1 MRGLFITF
9 EGLDGTGKTTQIHE
23 LERRLVELK
32 VPYVKTREP
41 GGTPI
46 AEKIRD
52 IILDPQNK
60 EMCFEAE
67 ALLYAASRAQH
78 VNEIIKPALEEGKIV
93 ICDRFFDSTLA
104 YQGYARE
111 LDIEELYKINN
122 FAMQDVKPDLTFLLD
137 IAADETSERIS
148 SRELDRLDL
157 EEMDFKKR
165 VRAGF
170 LKIADF
176 EKDRVK
182 VINASLGIE
191 ETNEII
197 WEKTLEFLKDKRKD
211 LNESWGL

>member
-1 MRGLFITF
+1 MKGIFITF

-23 LERRLVELK
+23 LEKKLTESGL
-32 VPYVKTREP
+32 PYTKTREP

-52 IILDPQNK
+52 IILDPKNT
-60 EMCFEAE
+60 EMCFESE

-78 VNEIIKPALEEGKIV
+78 VSEIIKPALDNGKIV

-111 LDIEELYKINN
+111 LNLDDLYYINN
-122 FAMQDVKPDLTFLLD
+122 FAMQRIKPDLTFLLD
-137 IAADETSERIS
+137 IPADHTSDRIN

-176 EKDRVK
+176 EKERVK
-182 VINASLGIE
+182 VINASLEITE
-191 ETNEII
+191 IRDII
-197 WEKTLEFLKDKRKD
+197 WEKTVEILKLK
-211 LNESWGL
+211 GMI

>member
-23 LERRLVELK
+23 LETKLSELGL
-32 VPYVKTREP
+32 PYKKTREP

-52 IILDPQNK
+52 IILDPKNT
-60 EMCFEAE
+60 EMCFQAE

-78 VNEIIKPALEEGKIV
+78 VSEVIKPALEKGEIV

-111 LDIEELYKINN
+111 LSLEDLHYINN
-122 FAMQDVKPDLTFLLD
+122 FAMQEVKPELTFLLD
-137 IAADETSERIS
+137 IPAAHTSERIN

-157 EEMDFKKR
+157 EEMDFKNR

-176 EKDRVK
+176 EKNRVK
-182 VINASLGIE
+182 VINASLEIQE
-191 ETNEII
+191 IHDII
-197 WEKTLEFLKDKRKD
+197 WEKTKSILKEK
-211 LNESWGL
+211 GMI

>member
-23 LERRLVELK
+23 LETKLSELGL
-32 VPYVKTREP
+32 PYKKTREP

-52 IILDPQNK
+52 IILDPKNT
-60 EMCFEAE
+60 EMCFQAE

-78 VNEIIKPALEEGKIV
+78 VSEVIKPALEKSEIV

-111 LDIEELYKINN
+111 LSLEDLHYINN
-122 FAMQDVKPDLTFLLD
+122 FAMQEVKPELTFLLD
-137 IAADETSERIS
+137 IPAAHTSERIN

-157 EEMDFKKR
+157 EEMDFKNR

-176 EKDRVK
+176 EKNRVK
-182 VINASLGIE
+182 VINASLGIQE
-191 ETNEII
+191 IHDII
-197 WEKTLEFLKDKRKD
+197 WEKTKSILKEK
-211 LNESWGL
+211 GMI

>member
-1 MRGLFITF
+1 MRGVFITF

-23 LERRLVELK
+23 LEIKLSELGL
-32 VPYVKTREP
+32 PYKKTREP

-52 IILDPQNK
+52 IILDPKNT
-60 EMCFEAE
+60 EMCFQAE

-78 VNEIIKPALEEGKIV
+78 VSEVILPSIEKGEIV

-104 YQGYARE
+104 YQGYARALNLE
-111 LDIEELYKINN
+111 DLHYINN
-122 FAMQDVKPDLTFLLD
+122 FAMQGVKPDLTFLLD
-137 IAADETSERIS
+137 IPADHTSERIN

-176 EKDRVK
+176 EKNRVK
-182 VINASLGIE
+182 VINASLGIQE
-191 ETNEII
+191 IHDII
-197 WEKTLEFLKDKRKD
+197 WDKTKSILKEK
-211 LNESWGL
+211 GMV

>member
-23 LERRLVELK
+23 LETKLSELGL
-32 VPYVKTREP
+32 PYKKTREP

-52 IILDPQNK
+52 IILDPKNT
-60 EMCFEAE
+60 EMCFQAE

-78 VNEIIKPALEEGKIV
+78 VSEVIKPALKKGEIV

-111 LDIEELYKINN
+111 LSLEDLHYINN
-122 FAMQDVKPDLTFLLD
+122 FAMQEVKPELTFLLD
-137 IAADETSERIS
+137 IPAAHTSERIN

-157 EEMDFKKR
+157 EEMDFKNR

-176 EKDRVK
+176 EKNRVK
-182 VINASLGIE
+182 VINASLGIQE
-191 ETNEII
+191 IHDII
-197 WEKTLEFLKDKRKD
+197 WEKTKSILKEK
-211 LNESWGL
+211 GMI

>member
-1 MRGLFITF
+1 MRGVFITF

-23 LERRLVELK
+23 LEIKLLELGL
-32 VPYVKTREP
+32 PYKKTREP

-52 IILDPQNK
+52 IILDPKNT
-60 EMCFEAE
+60 EMCFQAE
-67 ALLYAASRAQH
+67 TLLYAASRAQH
-78 VNEIIKPALEEGKIV
+78 VSEVILPSIEKGEIV

-104 YQGYARE
+104 YQGYARSLNLE
-111 LDIEELYKINN
+111 DLHYINN
-122 FAMQDVKPDLTFLLD
+122 FAMQGVKPDLTFLLD
-137 IAADETSERIS
+137 IPADHTSERIN

-176 EKDRVK
+176 EKNRVK
-182 VINASLGIE
+182 VINASLGIQE
-191 ETNEII
+191 IHDII
-197 WEKTLEFLKDKRKD
+197 WDKTKSILKEK
-211 LNESWGL
+211 GMV

>member
-23 LERRLVELK
+23 LETKLSELGL
-32 VPYVKTREP
+32 PYKKTREP

-52 IILDPQNK
+52 IILDPKNT
-60 EMCFEAE
+60 EMCFQAE

-78 VNEIIKPALEEGKIV
+78 VSEVIKPALEKGEIV

-111 LDIEELYKINN
+111 LSLEDLHYINN
-122 FAMQDVKPDLTFLLD
+122 FAMQEVKPELTFLLD
-137 IAADETSERIS
+137 IPAAHTSERIN

-157 EEMDFKKR
+157 EEMDFKNR

-176 EKDRVK
+176 EKNRVK
-182 VINASLGIE
+182 VINASLEIQE
-191 ETNEII
+191 IHDII
-197 WEKTLEFLKDKRKD
+197 WEKTKSVLKEK
-211 LNESWGL
+211 GMI

>member
-23 LERRLVELK
+23 LETKLSELGL
-32 VPYVKTREP
+32 PYKKTREP

-52 IILDPQNK
+52 IILDPKNT
-60 EMCFEAE
+60 EMCFQAE

-78 VNEIIKPALEEGKIV
+78 VSEVTKPALEKGEIV

-111 LDIEELYKINN
+111 LSLEDLHYINN
-122 FAMQDVKPDLTFLLD
+122 FAMQEVKPELTFLLD
-137 IAADETSERIS
+137 IPAAHTSERIN

-157 EEMDFKKR
+157 EEMDFKNR

-176 EKDRVK
+176 EKNRVK
-182 VINASLGIE
+182 VINASLGIQE
-191 ETNEII
+191 IHDII
-197 WEKTLEFLKDKRKD
+197 WEKTKSILKEK
-211 LNESWGL
+211 GMI

>member
-1 MRGLFITF
+1 MRGIFITF
-9 EGLDGTGKTTQIHE
+9 EGLDGTGKTTQINE
-23 LERRLVELK
+23 LASRLLK
-32 VPYVKTREP
+32 LGVAFTQTREP

-52 IILDPQNK
+52 IILDK
-60 EMCFEAE
+60 ENTEICFEAE

-78 VNEIIKPALEEGKIV
+78 VSQVIKPALEKGEIV

-111 LDIEELYKINN
+111 LDLEDLFKINH
-122 FAMQDVKPDLTFLLD
+122 FAMQNVKPDLTFLLD
-137 IAADETSERIS
+137 IPADETSERINS
-148 SRELDRLDL
+148 KELDRLDL

-176 EKDRVK
+176 EKERVK
-182 VINASLGIE
+182 VINASIGIE
-191 ETNEII
+191 EISHII
-197 WEKTLEFLKDKRKD
+197 WDKTLQILRAK
-211 LNESWGL
+211 GMV

>member
-23 LERRLVELK
+23 LETKLSELGL
-32 VPYVKTREP
+32 PYKKTREP

-52 IILDPQNK
+52 IILDPKNT
-60 EMCFEAE
+60 EMCFQAE

-78 VNEIIKPALEEGKIV
+78 VSEVIKPALEKGEIV

-111 LDIEELYKINN
+111 LSLEDLHYINN
-122 FAMQDVKPDLTFLLD
+122 FAMQEVKPELTFLLD
-137 IAADETSERIS
+137 IPAAHTSERIN

-157 EEMDFKKR
+157 EEMDFKNR

-176 EKDRVK
+176 EKNRVK
-182 VINASLGIE
+182 VINASLGIQE
-191 ETNEII
+191 IHDII
-197 WEKTLEFLKDKRKD
+197 WEKTKSVLKEK
-211 LNESWGL
+211 GMI

>member
-23 LERRLVELK
+23 LETKLSELGL
-32 VPYVKTREP
+32 PYKKTREP

-52 IILDPQNK
+52 IILDPKNT
-60 EMCFEAE
+60 EMCFQAE

-78 VNEIIKPALEEGKIV
+78 VSEVIKPALEKGEIV

-111 LDIEELYKINN
+111 LSLEDLHYINN
-122 FAMQDVKPDLTFLLD
+122 FAMQEVTPELTFLLD
-137 IAADETSERIS
+137 IPAAHTSERIN

-157 EEMDFKKR
+157 EEMDFKNR

-176 EKDRVK
+176 EKNRVK
-182 VINASLGIE
+182 VINASLGIQE
-191 ETNEII
+191 IHDII
-197 WEKTLEFLKDKRKD
+197 WEKTKSILKEK
-211 LNESWGL
+211 GMI

>member
-23 LERRLVELK
+23 LETKLSELGL
-32 VPYVKTREP
+32 PYKKTREP

-52 IILDPQNK
+52 IILDPKNT
-60 EMCFEAE
+60 EMCFQAE

-78 VNEIIKPALEEGKIV
+78 VSEVIKPALEKGEIV

-111 LDIEELYKINN
+111 LSLEDLHYINN
-122 FAMQDVKPDLTFLLD
+122 FAMQEVTPELTFLLD
-137 IAADETSERIS
+137 IPAAHTSERIN

-157 EEMDFKKR
+157 EEMDFKNR

-176 EKDRVK
+176 EKNRVK
-182 VINASLGIE
+182 VINASLEIQE
-191 ETNEII
+191 IHDII
-197 WEKTLEFLKDKRKD
+197 WEKTKSILKEK
-211 LNESWGL
+211 GMI

>member
-23 LERRLVELK
+23 LETKLSELGL
-32 VPYVKTREP
+32 PYKKTREP

-52 IILDPQNK
+52 IILDPKNT
-60 EMCFEAE
+60 EMCFQAE

-78 VNEIIKPALEEGKIV
+78 VSEVIKPALEKGEIV

-111 LDIEELYKINN
+111 LSLEDLHYINN
-122 FAMQDVKPDLTFLLD
+122 FAMQEVKPELTFLLD
-137 IAADETSERIS
+137 IPAAHTSERIT

-157 EEMDFKKR
+157 EEMDFKNR

-176 EKDRVK
+176 EKNRVK
-182 VINASLGIE
+182 VINASLGIQE
-191 ETNEII
+191 IHDII
-197 WEKTLEFLKDKRKD
+197 WEKTKSILKEK
-211 LNESWGL
+211 GMI

>member
-1 MRGLFITF
+1 MTGLFITF

-23 LERRLVELK
+23 LERRLSESGI
-32 VPYVKTREP
+32 PYIKTREP

-46 AEKIRD
+46 AEKVRD
-52 IILDPQNK
+52 IILDPKNK

-78 VNEIIKPALEEGKIV
+78 VSEVIKPALEMGKVV
-93 ICDRFFDSTLA
+93 ICDRYFDSTLA

-111 LDIEELYKINN
+111 LEIDDLYKINN
-122 FAMQDVKPDLTFLLD
+122 FAMQNVKPDLTFLLD
-137 IAADETSERIS
+137 IPAGETTERIN

-170 LKIADF
+170 LKIAAF
-176 EKDRVK
+176 EKERVM
-182 VINASLGIE
+182 VINASLEIE
-191 ETNEII
+191 KINEII
-197 WEKTLEFLKDKRKD
+197 WKKTLEILKDKRMD
-211 LNESWGL
+211 

>member
-23 LERRLVELK
+23 LETKLSELGL
-32 VPYVKTREP
+32 PYKKTREP

-52 IILDPQNK
+52 IILDPKNT
-60 EMCFEAE
+60 EMCFQAE

-78 VNEIIKPALEEGKIV
+78 VSEVIKPALEKGEIV

-111 LDIEELYKINN
+111 LSLEDLHYINN
-122 FAMQDVKPDLTFLLD
+122 FAMQEVKPELTFLLD
-137 IAADETSERIS
+137 IPAAHTSERIN

-157 EEMDFKKR
+157 EEMDFKNR

-176 EKDRVK
+176 EKNRVK
-182 VINASLGIE
+182 VINASLGIQE
-191 ETNEII
+191 IHDII
-197 WEKTLEFLKDKRKD
+197 WEKTKSILKEK
-211 LNESWGL
+211 GMI